1 MLSPTLWCDL
11 EALSQLKKGSQNGG
25 KKKVTFKVT
34 FRDAF
39 PHSDSLI
46 PGHFFLSHSVN
57 PLMKGFLN
65 SHAVYVFGYALC
77 LCLCIALCLLLY
89 VYCFMFIALCLLLY
103 VYCFMFIALCL

>member
-1 MLSPTLWCDL
+1 M
-11 EALSQLKKGSQNGG
+11 EA
-25 KKKVTFKVT
+25 KKVTFKVT
-34 FRDAF
+34 FRNAF

-77 LCLCIALCLLLY
+77 LCLCLLLY

-103 VYCFMFIALCL
+103 VYDVDKFIALITLLR

>member
-1 MLSPTLWCDL
+1 MLWYRFGAGDSDEKEVPKM
-11 EALSQLKKGSQNGG
+11 EA
-25 KKKVTFKVT
+25 KKVTFKVN
-34 FRDAF
+34 FRNAF

-77 LCLCIALCLLLY
+77 LCLLLY
-89 VYCFMFIALCLLLY
+89 VYDVDKFIALISLLR
-103 VYCFMFIALCL
+103 